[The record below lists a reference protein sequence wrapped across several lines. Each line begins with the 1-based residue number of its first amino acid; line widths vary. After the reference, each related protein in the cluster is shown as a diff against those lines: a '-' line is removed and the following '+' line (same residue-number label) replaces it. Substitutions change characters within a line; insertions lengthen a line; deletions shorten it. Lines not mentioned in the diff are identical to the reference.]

1 MSQYIGGGR
10 KVVSRKKRKEI
21 IKSIFTTY
29 WFGGEIPRNAVMRYL
44 KMREGSALRTSTPSV
59 LI

>member
-29 WFGGEIPRNAVMRYL
+29 WYRNTWKCGIRYL